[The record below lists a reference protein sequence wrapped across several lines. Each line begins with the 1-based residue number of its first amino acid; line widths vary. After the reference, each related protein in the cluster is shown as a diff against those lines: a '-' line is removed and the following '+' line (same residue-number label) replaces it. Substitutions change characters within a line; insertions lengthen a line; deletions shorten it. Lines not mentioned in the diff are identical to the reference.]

1 MYVTVPVRWLI
12 TIAFAT
18 LVVVLSV
25 TPGRDQTD
33 DSFFVW
39 LVVNTPTLMQKLM
52 HIAVYASLAF
62 LLAWS
67 LENIGPR
74 PLRLVVALLL
84 AVGLGAGLEW
94 YQTSVPGRFG
104 TLVDVLLNA
113 GGALMGLLVAAI
125 VL

>member
-1 MYVTVPVRWLI
+1 MHVTVSIRWLI

-18 LVVVLSV
+18 LVVILSV
-25 TPGRDQTD
+25 TPGRGQTD
-33 DSFFVW
+33 DSIFVW

-52 HIAVYASLAF
+52 HVAVYASLAF

-67 LENIGPR
+67 LESIGPR
-74 PLRLVVALLL
+74 PVRLAIALVL
-84 AVGLGAGLEW
+84 AIGLGAGLEW

-104 TLVDVLLNA
+104 TLLDVLLNA
-113 GGALMGLLVAAI
+113 GGAVLGLLVAVI